1 MKKVFTDI
9 SKVAHLWANQLQDEA
24 RNSGNFYFNGKT
36 IYSYGSHFP
45 IAKHVTNEGGENA
58 VLFTKRGYS
67 NTTSKHIAVTR
78 QAANHLNVIKC
89 DIPTASHQ
97 ENFNGWKIEAE
108 LTAAKLPKAKK
119 PEKYLNEL
127 DAISR
132 EANNYAQFFGIEIPA
147 ILGAI
152 LSIKDKNEWTAY
164 HDQKTAILEAE
175 RLKKEAELKK
185 QHKKALTEW
194 KAGKTSRLY
203 VRIQTDY
210 LRVNQEAARIETTQ
224 AVQIPMELAKRLF
237 YSIKENTLNVGDK
250 VLNFEVN
257 EVGAQIKIGCH
268 TFTKKYLLQFGSKVF
283 AN

>member
-9 SKVAHLWANQLQDEA
+9 SQVAHLWANQLQDEA

-36 IYSYGSHFP
+36 IYSYGGHFP
-45 IAKHVTNEGGENA
+45 IAKHIEVNGQKA
-58 VLFTKRGYS
+58 VLFTTRGYS
-67 NTTSKHIAVTR
+67 NTTARHISVTR

-89 DIPTASHQ
+89 NNPNATHG
-97 ENFNGWKIEAE
+97 ENFNSWKIDAE

-127 DAISR
+127 EYINSQ
-132 EANNYAQFFGIEIPA
+132 ANKYAQFFGVEIPA
-147 ILGAI
+147 ILSAI
-152 LSIKDKNEWTAY
+152 LSIKDKNEYTAY

-185 QHKKALTEW
+185 QHKKALIDW
-194 KAGKTSRLY
+194 KAGKTHRLY
-203 VRIQTDY
+203 TRIETDY
-210 LRVNQEAARIETTQ
+210 LRLNKEAARIETTQ

-237 YSIKENTLNVGDK
+237 YSIKENTLKVGDK

-257 EVGAQIKIGCH
+257 EVGAKIKIGCH
-268 TFTKKYLLQFGSKVF
+268 TFTKKYLLQFGAQIF

>member
-1 MKKVFTDI
+1 MKKVFSDI
-9 SKVAHLWANQLQDEA
+9 SQVAHLWANQLQDEA

-36 IYSYGSHFP
+36 IYSYGGHFP
-45 IAKHVTNEGGENA
+45 IAKHITNERGENA
-58 VLFTKRGYS
+58 VLFTTRGYS
-67 NTTSKHIAVTR
+67 NTTARHIAVTR

-89 DIPTASHQ
+89 YNPNTIHA
-97 ENFNGWKIEAE
+97 ENFNSWKVNAE
-108 LTAAKLPKAKK
+108 LVAAKLPKAKK

-132 EANNYAQFFGIEIPA
+132 EANKYADFFGVEIPA

-152 LSIKDKNEWTAY
+152 LSIKDKNEYTAY

-175 RLKKEAELKK
+175 RLKNEAELKK

-203 VRIQTDY
+203 VRIETDY
-210 LRVNQEAARIETTQ
+210 LRVNQQAARIETTQ

-257 EVGAQIKIGCH
+257 EVGAKIKIGCH

>member
-45 IAKHVTNEGGENA
+45 IAKHVTNERNENA

-78 QAANHLNVIKC
+78 QAANHLNIIKC
-89 DIPTASHQ
+89 DRPNATHKQ
-97 ENFNGWKIEAE
+97 NFERWKIEAE
-108 LTAAKLPKAKK
+108 LSAAKLQKAKK
-119 PEKYLNEL
+119 PELYLNEL
-127 DAISR
+127 AHIQS
-132 EANNYAQFFGIEIPA
+132 EVNKYAQFFGVDIPT
-147 ILGAI
+147 ILSTI
-152 LSIKDKNEWTAY
+152 LSIQNKNEYNTY
-164 HDQKTAILEAE
+164 NEQKTAILEAE
-175 RLKKEAELKK
+175 RLKKEAQLKK
-185 QHKKALTEW
+185 EHKKALSEW

-203 VRIQTDY
+203 VRIETDY
-210 LRVNQEAARIETTQ
+210 LRVNQQAARIETTQ

-237 YSIKENTLNVGDK
+237 HSIKENTLNVGDK

-257 EVGAQIKIGCH
+257 EVGAKIKIGCH

>member
-9 SKVAHLWANQLQDEA
+9 STIAHLWANQLQEEA

-36 IYSYGSHFP
+36 IYSYGGHFP
-45 IAKHVTNEGGENA
+45 IAKHIEKDGERA
-58 VLFTKRGYS
+58 VLFTTRGYS
-67 NTTSKHIAVTR
+67 NTTARHIGVVR

-89 DIPTASHQ
+89 YNPTATHE
-97 ENFNGWKIEAE
+97 ENFNSWKTEAE
-108 LTAAKLPKAKK
+108 LVAAKLPKAKK

-127 DAISR
+127 EYINSQ
-132 EANNYAQFFGIEIPA
+132 ANKYAHFFGLELPA
-147 ILGAI
+147 ILSTI
-152 LSIKDKNEWTAY
+152 LSIKDKNEYDAY

-185 QHKKALTEW
+185 KHKKALADW
-194 KAGKTSRLY
+194 KAGKTHRLY
-203 VRIQTDY
+203 TRIETDY
-210 LRVNQEAARIETTQ
+210 LRLNEEAARIETTQ

-237 YSIKENTLNVGDK
+237 YSIKENTLKVGDK

-257 EVGAQIKIGCH
+257 EVGAKVKIGCH
-268 TFTKKYLLQFGSKVF
+268 TFTKKYLLQFGSQVF

>member
-9 SKVAHLWANQLQDEA
+9 STIAHLWANQLQDEA
-24 RNSGNFYFNGKT
+24 RNSGNFYFDGKT
-36 IYSYGSHFP
+36 IYSYGGHFP
-45 IAKHVTNEGGENA
+45 IAKHIEKDGERA
-58 VLFTKRGYS
+58 VLFTTRGYS
-67 NTTSKHIAVTR
+67 NTTARHIAVVR
-78 QAANHLNVIKC
+78 HAASHLNVIKC
-89 DIPTASHQ
+89 YNPNETHG
-97 ENFNGWKIEAE
+97 ENFNRWKIDAE
-108 LTAAKLPKAKK
+108 LVAAKLPKAKK

-127 DAISR
+127 EYINSQAKK
-132 EANNYAQFFGIEIPA
+132 YAQFFGLELPA
-147 ILGAI
+147 ILTTI

-175 RLKKEAELKK
+175 RLKREAELKK

-203 VRIQTDY
+203 TRIETDY
-210 LRVNQEAARIETTQ
+210 LRVNEEAARIETTQ
-224 AVQIPMELAKRLF
+224 AVQIPMELGKRL
-237 YSIKENTLNVGDK
+237 YNSIKENTLKVGDK

-257 EVGAQIKIGCH
+257 EVGAKVKIGCH

>member
-9 SKVAHLWANQLQDEA
+9 SQVAHLWANQLQDEA
-24 RNSGNFYFNGKT
+24 RNSGNFYFNGST
-36 IYSYGSHFP
+36 IYSYGGHFP
-45 IAKHVTNEGGENA
+45 IAKHIELNGQKA
-58 VLFTKRGYS
+58 VLFTTRGYS
-67 NTTSKHIAVTR
+67 NTTSKHIAVVR
-78 QAANHLNVIKC
+78 QAASHLNLIKC
-89 DIPTASHQ
+89 YNPNTTHE
-97 ENFNGWKIEAE
+97 ENFKKWKIDAE
-108 LTAAKLPKAKK
+108 LVAAKLPKAKK

-127 DAISR
+127 EYINSQAKK
-132 EANNYAQFFGIEIPA
+132 YAQFFGLELPA
-147 ILGAI
+147 ILTTI

-175 RLKKEAELKK
+175 RLKREAELKK

-203 VRIQTDY
+203 TRIETDY
-210 LRVNQEAARIETTQ
+210 LRVNEEAARIETTQ
-224 AVQIPMELAKRLF
+224 AVQIPMELGKRL
-237 YSIKENTLNVGDK
+237 YNSIKENTLKVGDK

-257 EVGAQIKIGCH
+257 EVGAKVKIGCH